1 MPLSYAMEL
10 RLALV
15 LVVISGCSD
24 PATDQGASQADTG
37 ATLDSA
43 PAAPDWPADYATLE
57 QQILEETNRR
67 RAAGA
72 SCGTKGTFGPAPPL
86 VMHPLLTAAA
96 RKHSEDMAT
105 RNFFSHN
112 TPEGTTPFD
121 RMKAAGYAGST
132 MGENIAAGNATA
144 AKTMEQWMSSDG
156 HCANIMSPKYTQLGV
171 GYFPNPSSK
180 LRHYWT
186 QNFGA
191 GG

>member
-1 MPLSYAMEL
+1 MQL
-10 RLALV
+10 RFALV
-15 LVVISGCSD
+15 IVVLSGCSAADPD
-24 PATDQGASQADTG
+24 PARVDADTG
-37 ATLDSA
+37 TTAD
-43 PAAPDWPADYATLE
+43 AADWPVEYASLE

-72 SCGTKGTFGPAPPL
+72 NCGSKGTFAPAPPL
-86 VMHPLLTAAA
+86 VMHPLLTTAA

-112 TPEGTTPFD
+112 TPEGTSPFD
-121 RMKAAGYAGST
+121 RMKVAGYTGTT
-132 MGENIAAGNATA
+132 MGENIAAGNDTA
-144 AKTMEQWMSSDG
+144 AKTMEQWMSSEG
-156 HCANIMSPKYTQLGV
+156 HCANIMSAKFTHLGV